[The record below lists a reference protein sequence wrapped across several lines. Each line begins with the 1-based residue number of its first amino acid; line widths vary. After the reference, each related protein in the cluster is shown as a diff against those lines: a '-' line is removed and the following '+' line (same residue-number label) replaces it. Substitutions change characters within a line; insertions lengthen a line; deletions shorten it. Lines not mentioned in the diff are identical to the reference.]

1 LDNFMISS
9 LKISKESIEQEKKL
23 QMLEIE
29 NRTKLFRPVPRDYDI
44 AGRIVVLI
52 DDGIATGSTLIAAAR
67 WIRKQNSSQ
76 LIIAAPVAPPQAV
89 KLLEGEAD
97 AVEILSTPSN
107 FVTVNQF
114 YQDFDQAIDERVLEI
129 LRIRN
134 LLL

>member
-1 LDNFMISS
+1 
-9 LKISKESIEQEKKL
+9 
-23 QMLEIE
+23 MLEIE